1 MMENYLYYLI
11 AIGSMLLVA
20 MACSITKDGF
30 SSRMFLLAIA
40 IANLVVVWI
49 GIFPYYFILL
59 SIGLVISIFFGNPEG
74 APSE

>member
-11 AIGSMLLVA
+11 AIGAMLLVSI
-20 MACSITKDGF
+20 ACSITKEGF
-30 SSRMFLLAIA
+30 SSRMFLLAVS

-59 SIGLVISIFFGNPEG
+59 SVGLIISIFFGQEG
-74 APSE
+74 VPSE